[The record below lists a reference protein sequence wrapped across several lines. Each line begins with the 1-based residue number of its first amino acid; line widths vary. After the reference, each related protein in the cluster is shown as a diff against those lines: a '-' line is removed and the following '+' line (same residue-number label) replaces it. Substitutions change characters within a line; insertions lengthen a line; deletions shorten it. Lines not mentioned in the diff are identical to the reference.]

1 MIRSGEVA
9 ESQVVVDRIMTAV
22 IWTEVMDMGVAETV
36 DPDLVAQVALDGVAG
51 FTEALLA
58 PLMSPVTETIKEG
71 KHQNLI
77 FLYKYE

>member
-1 MIRSGEVA
+1 M
-9 ESQVVVDRIMTAV
+9 VVDRIMTAV

-36 DPDLVAQVALDGVAG
+36 DPDLVAQAALDGVAG

-58 PLMSPVTETIKEG
+58 PLMSLVTETIKEG